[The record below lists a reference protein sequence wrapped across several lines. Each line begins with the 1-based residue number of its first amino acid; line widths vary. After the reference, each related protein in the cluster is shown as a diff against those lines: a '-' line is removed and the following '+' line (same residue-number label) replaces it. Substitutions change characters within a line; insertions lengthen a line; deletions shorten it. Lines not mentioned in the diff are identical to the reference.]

1 MHTTIRK
8 WGNSLGLRIPKP
20 LADDAG
26 VAAGSEVEVSI
37 RDGGILIR
45 PVRSPRLRLED
56 LLENITP
63 ENLHG
68 EIDSGK
74 PIGREAW

>member
-1 MHTTIRK
+1 MQATIRK

-26 VAAGSEVEVSI
+26 VAAGSKVEVSM

-45 PVRSPRLRLED
+45 PVRSPRLRLDD
-56 LLENITP
+56 LLEGVTP
-63 ENLHG
+63 ENLHS
-68 EIDSGK
+68 EIDSGQ
-74 PIGREAW
+74 PVGREAW